1 LEKATHVVEVSALEN
16 PRLLGEALIALA
28 DARDMVSHIRA
39 NFTEIAPYASVGK
52 AVTTPSMS
60 VSLRNALDIVR
71 QIKHVPLVDFCDV
84 LRRYGWIKL
93 TPCDSTH
100 RPTKAAVDAGLVE
113 RVYYN
118 ENRGY
123 KPAITPTGIE
133 LLKHAFTT
141 GKFDILRI

>member
-1 LEKATHVVEVSALEN
+1 MEKATHVVEMSALEN
-16 PRLLGEALIALA
+16 PRLLGEALILLA
-28 DARDMVSHIRA
+28 DAQDAERRIRA
-39 NFTEIAPYASVGK
+39 DFAETAPYATVGK

-93 TPCDSTH
+93 TPLDSTH
-100 RPTKAAVDAGLVE
+100 RPTKAAVDAGFVE

-141 GKFDILRI
+141 GKLDILKI